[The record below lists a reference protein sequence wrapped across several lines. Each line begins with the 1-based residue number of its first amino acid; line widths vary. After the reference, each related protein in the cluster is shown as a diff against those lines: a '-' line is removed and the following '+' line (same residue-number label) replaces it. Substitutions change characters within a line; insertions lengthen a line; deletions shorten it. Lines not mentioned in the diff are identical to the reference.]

1 MNGLIITGI
10 STDVGKTVASSIVA
24 KALNADYWKP
34 IEAGGSDT
42 KTVRRLSGVHCH
54 PPVYQFKH
62 PVSPHYAAQ
71 LENRKIDPE
80 TLIPPRCKQLVIEG
94 CGGVLTPY
102 GEDHLGTLFTQWKL
116 PWIVVSKH
124 YLGNINHTLLTLAW
138 LKSHNQHV
146 LGVIFNGRP
155 HAANEQFIL
164 SYAETSCLGHILP
177 EKTLNRRR
185 IEWYAQQFKET
196 LMPSG
201 TPLLKDKSTP
211 TPSLL

>member
-1 MNGLIITGI
+1 MRGLIITGI

-24 KALNADYWKP
+24 KALDADYWKP

-42 KTVRRLSGVHCH
+42 QTVRRLSGMQCH

-71 LENRKIDPE
+71 LENQTINPE
-80 TLIPPRCKQLVIEG
+80 ALIPPKCKHLVIEG

-102 GEDHLGTLFTQWKL
+102 GGDHLGTLFTRWKL

-124 YLGNINHTLLTLAW
+124 YLGSINHTLLTLDW
-138 LKSHNQHV
+138 LKSHNQEV

-155 HAANEQFIL
+155 HAASEQFIL
-164 SYAETSCLGHILP
+164 SYTHVPCLGHILP

-185 IEWYAQQFKET
+185 IEWYAQRFKET

-201 TPLLKDKSTP
+201 ILLRKERSTP